1 VFWDKFVLEYVVR
14 EFLLLVL
21 LLYQLLVATSGA
33 GDGLE
38 SDLPQVKS
46 TAAGNPLINLVSNVG
61 TPIKLL
67 SSNDEFPKKHRPVN
81 RLNDLSGKE
90 WIKFTK
96 SWFKHSPPPRD
107 RTKLIHPAGFPETLV
122 REFVEFFTKRNMWVL
137 DPFLGTGSTLLA
149 ARAAGRNAVGVEINP
164 RYAAMARSRL
174 EEIAPSDGTRQLVL
188 QGNSRDLRK
197 ILEKDYVREVDFCIT
212 SPPYWNQLKRA
223 SLRQRERKQNGLDT
237 NYSDNPEDI
246 GNIGDYEEFLD
257 AQERIFS
264 EVYGVMKVGGYL
276 VVVTNNVFS
285 QGRLY
290 PLAFDTLTTLA
301 ESWVPKDERVWLHD
315 DKRLLPLGIYNAW
328 VGNRSHQ
335 YCLIFRKEE

>member
-1 VFWDKFVLEYVVR
+1 MFGDEFVLEYVVR

-46 TAAGNPLINLVSNVG
+46 TASGNPLINLVSG
-61 TPIKLL
+61 KRSTIKLL
-67 SSNDEFPKKHRPVN
+67 LAKDDLRKNRKPTN
-81 RLNDLSGKE
+81 RLNDLSGTD

-96 SWFKHSPPPRD
+96 SWFKHTPPPRD

-122 REFVEFFTKRNMWVL
+122 REFVEFFTKPKMWVL
-137 DPFLGTGSTLLA
+137 DPFVGTGSTLLA
-149 ARAAGRNAVGVEINP
+149 ARIAGRNAVGVEINP
-164 RYAAMARSRL
+164 RYASMARSRL
-174 EEIAPSDGTRQLVL
+174 EDAPPSDGTRQLVI
-188 QGNSRDLRK
+188 QGNSRNLQKVLDENK
-197 ILEKDYVREVDFCIT
+197 VQKVDFCIT

-223 SLRQRERKQNGLDT
+223 SLRQRERKQKGLDT
-237 NYSDNPEDI
+237 SYSEDPEDI
-246 GNIGDYEEFLD
+246 GNIRDYEEFLD
-257 AQERIFS
+257 SQKRIFD
-264 EVYGVMKVGGYL
+264 EVYGIMKVGGYL

-285 QGRLY
+285 EGRLY
-290 PLAFDTLTTLA
+290 PLAFETLTSLA
-301 ESWVPKDERVWLHD
+301 KTWVPKDERVWLHD

-335 YCLIFRKEE
+335 YCLIFRKES

>member
-1 VFWDKFVLEYVVR
+1 MFWDKFVLEYVVR

-67 SSNDEFPKKHRPVN
+67 SSNDEFPKKRRPVN

-174 EEIAPSDGTRQLVL
+174 EEIASSDGTRQLVL

>member
-1 VFWDKFVLEYVVR
+1 
-14 EFLLLVL
+14 L

-46 TAAGNPLINLVSNVG
+46 TPAGNPLINLVSNTG
-61 TPIKLL
+61 TPIKPL
-67 SSNDEFPKKHRPVN
+67 SSKDEIPKKRKPAN
-81 RLNDLSGKE
+81 RLNELSGKE

-122 REFVEFFTKRNMWVL
+122 REFVEFFTKPNMWVL
-137 DPFLGTGSTLLA
+137 DPFMGTGSTLLA
-149 ARAAGRNAVGVEINP
+149 ARAARRNAVGVEINP
-164 RYAAMARSRL
+164 RYASMARSRL
-174 EEIAPSDGTRQLVL
+174 EEAPPSDGTRQLIL
-188 QGNSRDLRK
+188 QGNSLYLQKVLDENNVQK
-197 ILEKDYVREVDFCIT
+197 VDFCIT

-223 SLRQRERKQNGLDT
+223 SLRQRGRKQKGLDT
-237 NYSDNPEDI
+237 NYSDDREDI
-246 GNIGDYEEFLD
+246 GNISNYEEFLD
-257 AQERIFS
+257 TQKRIFD
-264 EVYGVMKVGGYL
+264 EVYGIVKVGGYL

-285 QGRLY
+285 EGRLY

-301 ESWVPKDERVWLHD
+301 KTWVPKDERVWLHD

-335 YCLIFRKEE
+335 YCLIFRKEL

>member
-1 VFWDKFVLEYVVR
+1 MFRHEVVFEYVVR

-46 TAAGNPLINLVSNVG
+46 TPAGNPLINLVSNTG
-61 TPIKLL
+61 TPIKPL
-67 SSNDEFPKKHRPVN
+67 SSKDEIPKKRKPAN
-81 RLNDLSGKE
+81 RLNELSGKE

-122 REFVEFFTKRNMWVL
+122 REFVEFFTKPDMWVL

-164 RYAAMARSRL
+164 RYASMARSRL
-174 EEIAPSDGTRQLVL
+174 EGAPPSNGTRQLVL
-188 QGNSRDLRK
+188 QGNSRDLGE
-197 ILEKDYVREVDFCIT
+197 ILETTGVRELDFCIT

-223 SLRQRERKQNGLDT
+223 SLRQRERERKGLDT
-237 NYSDNPEDI
+237 KYSDDPEDI
-246 GNIGDYEEFLD
+246 GNISNYEEFLD
-257 AQERIFS
+257 AQKRIFD
-264 EVYGVMKVGGYL
+264 EVYGIIKVGGYL

-285 QGRLY
+285 EGRLY
-290 PLAFDTLTTLA
+290 PLAFETLTTLA
-301 ESWVPKDERVWLHD
+301 KTWVPKDERVWLHD

-335 YCLIFRKEE
+335 YCLIFRKGP